1 MLYPDSLTQLLTDS
15 SQPVVSLFIN
25 LDTGGQALSANK
37 IKLNSYAKQIRD
49 QLLANH
55 PDQAGLLKQVE
66 ACLSIAPKNSLMCNQ
81 LPSILLRINATISF
95 CIIQLIANT
104 LRLMR
109 IQIYGH

>member
-49 QLLANH
+49 QLLADH
-55 PDQAGLLKQVE
+55 PDQTGLLKQVE
-66 ACLSIAPKNSLMCNQ
+66 ACLSIALKNSLMCNQ
-81 LPSILLRINATISF
+81 LPSILLKINATISF
-95 CIIQLIANT
+95 CIIQLIPST
-104 LRLMR
+104 SQSMP
-109 IQIYGH
+109 IPTCDH